1 VDLLGNENET
11 ILKDK
16 ENIEG
21 EIRQI
26 LLNIKEEN
34 LQLEKVVRFDFINC

>member
-1 VDLLGNENET
+1 MDLLGNENET